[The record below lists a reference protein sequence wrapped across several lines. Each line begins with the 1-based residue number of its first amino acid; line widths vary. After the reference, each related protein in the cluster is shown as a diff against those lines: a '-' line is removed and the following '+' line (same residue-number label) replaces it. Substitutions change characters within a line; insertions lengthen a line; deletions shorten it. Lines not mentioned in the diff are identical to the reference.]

1 MGGDCVRRP
10 PALASSGL
18 AERAVDVAD
27 VVAVGVSGA
36 RCVLGARGVLLVRG
50 VLALLESAASAE
62 RNGIGIGAILGIGAG
77 IAADGVGRAVVGV
90 GGGCPR
96 DVIIGGES
104 SAAESPSSM

>member
-62 RNGIGIGAILGIGAG
+62 RIGIGAILGIGAG